1 MLNPTKINGW
11 TTDQC
16 VEVFATLEY
25 KGAGEWYSPLLSDYV
40 DSQWKEEL
48 NWILAEAYVAEKK
61 GKNWS
66 KELYKD

>member
-11 TTDQC
+11 TTEQC

-25 KGAGEWYSPLLSDYV
+25 EGAGEWYSPLLSDYV
-40 DSQWKEEL
+40 DSEWKEEL
-48 NWILAEAYVAEKK
+48 NWILADAYVTEKK

>member
-1 MLNPTKINGW
+1 MLNPTKIKEW

-25 KGAGEWYSPLLSDYV
+25 LGAGEWHSPLLSDYV
-40 DSQWKEEL
+40 DDQWKEEL
-48 NWILAEAYVAEKK
+48 NWTLADAYVTEKK
-61 GKNWS
+61 GKNWH